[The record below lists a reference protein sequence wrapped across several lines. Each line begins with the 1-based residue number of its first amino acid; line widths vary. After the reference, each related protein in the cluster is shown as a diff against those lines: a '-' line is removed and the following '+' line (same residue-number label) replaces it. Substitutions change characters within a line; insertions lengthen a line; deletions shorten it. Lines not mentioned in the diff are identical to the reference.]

1 MFTLKYRSS
10 SGRCKARQQW
20 NLFLN
25 SFHWFDQG
33 KKTVCFNLWFPFPGC
48 AFLFLFTE
56 EPCLILESPAVLI
69 PDVPLLWHTPP
80 THPFQNK
87 THSLRYTKDNKIIHR
102 CKMASELACKSHA
115 VFIWT
120 TLDANYEGDFS
131 WRTVPCIVWYQNTT
145 MERVT
150 GRDLTHTYCKPS
162 WLLSPTKETDTMSLT
177 FKSAVH
183 R

>member
-1 MFTLKYRSS
+1 MIK
-10 SGRCKARQQW
+10 
-20 NLFLN
+20 
-25 SFHWFDQG
+25 G
-33 KKTVCFNLWFPFPGC
+33 KKQLSFNLWISFPGC
-48 AFLFLFTE
+48 AFLFQITE
-56 EPCLILESPAVLI
+56 EPCLILGISCCSVPRCSSPPSL
-69 PDVPLLWHTPP
+69 TYSPP
-80 THPFQNK
+80 HSHFQNK
-87 THSLRYTKDNKIIHR
+87 THSLRYTKDNKIIQR
-102 CKMASELACKSHA
+102 CKMASELACKSQA

-120 TLDANYEGDFS
+120 PLNANYEGDFS

-162 WLLSPTKETDTMSLT
+162 WPLSPTKETETMSLT